1 METRY
6 LDISGARNPHVLDR
20 CKGVA
25 HIVYRSVYCRG
36 RVGRDCC
43 CNKGSNDPRQSLPV
57 AHSEKGILRLCKGVA
72 PHSRRVSSG
81 SRRNLSPKE
90 KFREAKTKNARRWNR
105 GCSAILVALS
115 WNYYY
120 YMRTCNIESV

>member
-36 RVGRDCC
+36 RVGRDSC

-72 PHSRRVSSG
+72 PHSRTVESHQDHAG
-81 SRRNLSPKE
+81 IFLRRKNLGKR
-90 KFREAKTKNARRWNR
+90 KQKTLADGTEA
-105 GCSAILVALS
+105 ALQF
-115 WNYYY
+115 
-120 YMRTCNIESV
+120 